1 MQDLKKMET
10 LKPLC
15 FVFQNIVAFV
25 LILEKQILIG
35 FKFQLLT

>member
-1 MQDLKKMET
+1 M
-10 LKPLC
+10 LC
-15 FVFQNIVAFV
+15 FSKNDIVAFV